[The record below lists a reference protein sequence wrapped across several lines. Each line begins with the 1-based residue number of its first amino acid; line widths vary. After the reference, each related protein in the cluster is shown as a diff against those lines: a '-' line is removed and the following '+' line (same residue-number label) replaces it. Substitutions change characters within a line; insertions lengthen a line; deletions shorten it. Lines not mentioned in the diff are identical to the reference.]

1 VYDFEEGQFVNQEE
15 YAYQRHM
22 QSLYDDGIP
31 TDDRTGTGTRSI
43 FGHQLKFD
51 LSDNKFPLLTTKKIH
66 FPSAAHELLWF
77 ISGNTNIKYLQDNK
91 VRIWDEW
98 ADEEGDL
105 GPVYG
110 HQWRRFD
117 AHNYYGEDET
127 PCSPFD
133 FWEGEESDGID
144 QLQNAIDLLNND
156 PDSRRIIVSAWNPN
170 QLDQMALV
178 PCHAFFQFKSYLID
192 GERHLQCHMY
202 QRSADWFLG
211 VPFNIASYALLTHMI
226 AKITNHKASQ
236 LVMSFGDTHL
246 YNNHDTQV
254 LTQLSRPPYSF
265 PTIEIHGDQKSIDD
279 FVYSDFELVGY
290 EHHPLIKG
298 KVSV

>member
-1 VYDFEEGQFVNQEE
+1 
-15 YAYQRHM
+15 
-22 QSLYDDGIP
+22 
-31 TDDRTGTGTRSI
+31 
-43 FGHQLKFD
+43 LKFD

-98 ADEEGDL
+98 ADERGDL

-110 HQWRRFD
+110 HQWRGFD
-117 AHNYYGEDET
+117 AHNYH
-127 PCSPFD
+127 
-133 FWEGEESDGID
+133 GEESDGID

-192 GERHLQCHMY
+192 GERHLHCHMY

-246 YNNHDTQV
+246 YNNHDTQA

-265 PTIEIHGDQKSIDD
+265 PTIKIHGDQKTIDD
-279 FVYSDFELVGY
+279 FVFENFEVIDY
-290 EHHPLIKG
+290 NHHNTIKG